1 MPHLVL
7 EYSANVPDRPDL
19 PRVLLELNEALAAS
33 ALFERR
39 DVKSRAVRHDV
50 FAVADGAGDLS
61 FVALSIAI
69 MEGRSDEVKSAISEA
84 ALSVLVRAFPK
95 LVAGG
100 RGAISVE
107 IRDLHAASYRRV
119 RIREG

>member
-7 EYSANVPDRPDL
+7 EYSANVPDRPDMK
-19 PRVLLELNEALAAS
+19 RVLLDLHEALLAA
-33 ALFERR
+33 APFERK
-39 DVKSRAVRHDV
+39 DLKSRAVRHEV
-50 FAVADGAGDLS
+50 FAVADGSEDRA

-69 MEGRSDEVKSAISEA
+69 LEGRPDAVKAALSEA
-84 ALSVLVRAFPK
+84 ALEVLVRAYPE

-107 IRDLHAASYRRV
+107 VRDLHRASYRRV
-119 RIREG
+119 RLRET

>member
-7 EYSANVPDRPDL
+7 EYTANVPDRPDL
-19 PRVLLELNEALAAS
+19 GRVLLDLHEALLSAAP
-33 ALFERR
+33 FERK
-39 DVKSRAVRHDV
+39 DLKSRAVCHGV
-50 FAVADGAGDLS
+50 FAVADGAEDRS

-69 MEGRSDEVKSAISEA
+69 LEGRSDELKTTLADA
-84 ALSVLVRAFPK
+84 ALDVLVRAYPK

-107 IRDLHAASYRRV
+107 VRDLHRASYRRV
-119 RIREG
+119 RVREE